1 MQLSGRGPPLLLGG
15 ACVGGACM
23 LGFRVPLVEGGGGV
37 GCMGQGW
44 EWEFPMN
51 VINVIMGI
59 NWLKDSR
66 NAH

>member
-1 MQLSGRGPPLLLGG
+1 MQLSGRGPRCCYRGG
-15 ACVGGACM
+15 RVCVGLAC
-23 LGFRVPLVEGGGGV
+23 LASESRLLRVGWGWDV
-37 GCMGQGW
+37 GQGW